1 VDAEG
6 AAGTAARYAPQRDV
20 YADAAAS
27 ISGAPVEAFTFAFS
41 GPGVAVSEPV
51 PADVAARAARV
62 RDAIAAGGTPALAA
76 DPAECVFCGYRV
88 VGLCPGVARGVGLG
102 TPASGIPSPGDASP
116 PAHEAAPASG
126 PPPADAQG
134 QLSLFG

>member
-1 VDAEG
+1 
-6 AAGTAARYAPQRDV
+6 
-20 YADAAAS
+20 
-27 ISGAPVEAFTFAFS
+27 
-41 GPGVAVSEPV
+41 VSEPV

-102 TPASGIPSPGDASP
+102 TPASGIPSPGDGSPPWAHLDASPPAHEAASPPAHEAAPPPHEAASPPHESASP